1 MKVVFPVFLALPQIA
16 LKLKL
21 TGNQLFLAPK
31 LRYNLIDTQVQV
43 HTVKSYIIGV
53 KGGLAKDK
61 TFYGIFFGGGNLP
74 LPLQAWPK
82 CESELNL

>member
-31 LRYNLIDTQVQV
+31 LRYNLIDTQAQV

-61 TFYGIFFGGGNLP
+61 TFYGIFWGGNLP
-74 LPLQAWPK
+74 LPLA
-82 CESELNL
+82 